1 MELVLTHQ
9 SQNTRVKPLPKQ
21 KRELFVFKN
30 EGLLTSSYKAEIQDN
45 FFHSN
50 PTSVFGIK
58 QHIKSEQYQRTLSI
72 ETILKL
78 SVFAIAIIM
87 ALS

>member
-9 SQNTRVKPLPKQ
+9 DIEPLPKQ
-21 KRELFVFKN
+21 KIKPFVFCN
-30 EGLLTSSYKAEIQDN
+30 EGILNSNYKEGTKEN

-50 PTSVFGIK
+50 PKSIFGIK
-58 QHIKSEQYQRTLSI
+58 QSVKSKQYQFTSSI

-78 SVFAIAIIM
+78 SVFVIVLSIM
-87 ALS
+87 LA